1 MYFICR
7 RIVVGNLAE
16 AEQEKDGDK
25 VESGGRKE
33 TYVLC

>member
-1 MYFICR
+1 MYFMCR
-7 RIVVGNLAE
+7 GKVVGNLAE
-16 AEQEKDGDK
+16 AEQGKDGDK